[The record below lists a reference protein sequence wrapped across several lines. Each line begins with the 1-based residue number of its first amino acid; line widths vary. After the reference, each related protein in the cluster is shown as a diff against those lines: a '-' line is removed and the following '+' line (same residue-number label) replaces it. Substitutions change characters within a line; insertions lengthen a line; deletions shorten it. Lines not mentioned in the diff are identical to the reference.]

1 MALFGKQRLGIDLGT
16 ANTIIYIENK
26 GIALREPSII
36 AINSETKE
44 VVAYGKEAAAL
55 VGRTSDKY
63 ETIHPIQDGVIADF
77 SLTKQLLAFFIKK
90 ALHRSLSKPE
100 VVISVPS
107 NISKVERR
115 AVVDALKDLGIGRA
129 MIIDESFSAAVGA
142 NLPIY
147 EPRGH
152 LLVDIGAGTTN
163 IALISY
169 GEVVKSLTSRA
180 AGNAMNQAIKE
191 LTAAV
196 VAQGLDEVIRQI
208 ATGIRQVLEVTP
220 PELAADISENGIV
233 LTGGAALLK
242 RLPERLHDSVG
253 VPVHL
258 SQQPIDA
265 VAIGAG
271 KMLKTMTDQAKEK
284 ERNAR

>member
-115 AVVDALKDLGIGRA
+115 AVVDALKDLGIGP
-129 MIIDESFSAAVGA
+129 F
-142 NLPIY
+142 
-147 EPRGH
+147 
-152 LLVDIGAGTTN
+152 GT
-163 IALISY
+163 AC
-169 GEVVKSLTSRA
+169 VVRPFRTVR
-180 AGNAMNQAIKE
+180 
-191 LTAAV
+191 
-196 VAQGLDEVIRQI
+196 
-208 ATGIRQVLEVTP
+208 
-220 PELAADISENGIV
+220 
-233 LTGGAALLK
+233 
-242 RLPERLHDSVG
+242 
-253 VPVHL
+253 
-258 SQQPIDA
+258 
-265 VAIGAG
+265 
-271 KMLKTMTDQAKEK
+271 
-284 ERNAR
+284 